1 MAFQA
6 DKGKGTGVAFQPSYT
21 IQPKYGFRYLTQ
33 PFVDTVSGPNLQN
46 PIDVPNTYSPPQV
59 ISADTKDQTN
69 YIQSDTSNNDNEVD
83 NTARTELATSYG
95 YTPSPGNPMMLLPGG
110 AFLSGIVGAPT
121 DVGKPGT
128 FDSEGNIYGEDG
140 RSYDVVTG
148 QQAGYATPGDFY
160 DARTSSYDALRNE
173 GLDPIQSFLGTYEGS
188 YLDIP
193 KEQQDYGANPAS
205 REGIRNTMG
214 DLRYNTAIENPEL
227 IFTNPVYGGPG
238 GYEIVGYRDPFTGL
252 TKDQFNQSVQY
263 NEDDMI
269 TFRDISLPG
278 IPEYGSGMQ
287 AFRANEQA
295 GNPAV
300 FGDREKLGQ
309 FTQDDDGNFSPSIG
323 AGTVVNTAFGPGVV
337 NSSGQVETAQGTVIQ
352 ISGVN
357 NNNVIQKP
365 TQVQV
370 DTSNNDDNNN
380 NFSQPDTTSVSEFGG
395 LNDSYFNRG
404 GLVPSSNA
412 GGK

>member
-33 PFVDTVSGPNLQN
+33 PFVDTVSGAGNLQN
-46 PIDVPNTYSPPQV
+46 PVAVPDTYAPPKN
-59 ISADTKDQTN
+59 ISADTQDQTN
-69 YIQSDTSNNDNEVD
+69 YIQDDTSNNDNSNID
-83 NTARTELATSYG
+83 NTGRTDLAQSYG
-95 YTPSPGNPMMLLPGG
+95 YTPSPSNPMMLVPGG
-110 AFLSGIVGAPT
+110 AFISDMFGAPT

-128 FDSEGNIYGEDG
+128 FDTEGNVYGEDG
-140 RSYDVVTG
+140 KSYDIITG

-160 DARTSSYDALRNE
+160 DARTSSYDALRDK
-173 GLDPIQSFLGTYEGS
+173 GLDPVQSFLGTYEGS

-193 KEQQDYGANPAS
+193 KAQQDYGANPAT
-205 REGIRNTMG
+205 RDGIRNSMG
-214 DLRYNTAIENPEL
+214 DIRYNTAIENPEL
-227 IFTNPVYGGPG
+227 IFTQPQYGDFGDII
-238 GYEIVGYRDPFTGL
+238 GYTDPFTGL
-252 TKDQFNQSVQY
+252 TKDQFNQSIQF
-263 NEDDMI
+263 DDADMVKY
-269 TFRDISLPG
+269 RDVSLPG

-287 AFRANEQA
+287 AFNANKEA
-295 GNPAV
+295 GNPVV

-309 FTQDDDGNFSPSIG
+309 FVQEDDGSYSPSIG
-323 AGTVVNTAFGPGVV
+323 TGTVVNTAFGPGVV

-352 ISGVN
+352 MSGVN

-370 DTSNNDDNNN
+370 DQSNNDNNN
-380 NFSQPDTTSVSEFGG
+380 DDYSEHQ
-395 LNDSYFNRG
+395 NDDGSWDDYSFNRG